1 MIPYLYDFLY
11 IIPLSLAS
19 MIFGCTYS
27 GAEEI
32 AWSRHA
38 VTLVAAV
45 ILVCL
50 RQMENRGKLILSGTV
65 TIVLAGVILVQRN
78 EERVAFLLENRWV
91 LQMILLALTA
101 FLIGRLIIGFRRVRL
116 AMAPV
121 LAGVLCFTMVQG
133 YKPPSIGVACLLF
146 VLLLT
151 GAEEIQLH
159 WEKRGDTDARKHLVY
174 IAPFLLIGL
183 LTVAVVPAPEKP
195 YDWQFAKVLWERARD
210 GFTALVETLFTGG
223 TEDYESALIGFSENG
238 RLAGDVK
245 ANPKQVMEVI
255 YNQGAGANIY
265 MVGKVFDTFD
275 GREWTAKNESEA
287 DERTLDTLET
297 LYAVTAYDEAH
308 PEDYVRPVAIDVR
321 FLRFRTKYMFAPLKT
336 LERACDSDKLMSYEK
351 GGNLLFSKTVGNK
364 TSYDIKYYRMNE
376 GHTAF
381 AEFLEAERVDNKETW
396 NKVAGEKYSY
406 EDLLAHR
413 DRIYQYYLPQT
424 SISSEMQAYLQNV
437 TAAAHSDVQKL
448 KAIEKHLQELTYSD
462 TPGALSEQIADAGD
476 YLDYFIFENPYGYC
490 SHFSTAFVLMARAEG
505 IPARYVQGYRIPVE
519 QNGRT
524 TITSDMAHAWPEAY
538 IEGVGW
544 IAFEPTP
551 GYKRV
556 TSWKTYAQK
565 QEEMEAAG
573 MLPGTTPTPED
584 PQSTPNDMLKE
595 EEGKT
600 QGVRWYMI
608 AVPAVLCLLFL
619 TAAVICDI
627 IIRRKR
633 YEELDDAG
641 KLRRLCKNNMS
652 LLRILGVSLLPGET
666 LEEFE
671 KRAEEQVPGEALSF
685 IRCYE
690 SILYAEESGNEAMR
704 KQAEEANEK
713 LLYLVQEK
721 KGFWFRIILEL
732 FSGKSVDNTNPK

>member
-19 MIFGCTYS
+19 MIFGWTYS
-27 GAEEI
+27 GAEEPGL
-32 AWSRHA
+32 SRCA
-38 VTLVAAV
+38 VTLIIAV
-45 ILVCL
+45 VLVCL
-50 RQMENRGKLILSGTV
+50 KQMENRGRMILSGTV
-65 TIVLAGVILVQRN
+65 TIVLAGVILVQKN
-78 EERVAFLLENRWV
+78 EERVAFLLSNRWI
-91 LQMILLALTA
+91 LQIVLLAFAA
-101 FLIGRLIIGFRRVRL
+101 FLAGRLMITFRRVRL
-116 AMAPV
+116 GMVPI

-133 YKPPSIGVACLLF
+133 YKPPSIGVASMLF

-159 WEKRGDTDARKHLVY
+159 WEKRGDTDERKHLVY
-174 IAPFLLIGL
+174 IAPFLLIGF
-183 LTVAVVPAPEKP
+183 LTVAVIPAPEKP
-195 YDWQFAKVLWERARD
+195 YDWHFAKVLWERAKD
-210 GFTALVETLFTGG
+210 GITTLVETLFSGDV
-223 TEDYESALIGFSENG
+223 EDYESALIGFSEKG
-238 RLAGDVK
+238 RLAGEVN

-265 MVGKVFDTFD
+265 LVGKVFDTFD
-275 GREWTAKNESEA
+275 GKEWTAKNESEA

-297 LYAVTAYDEAH
+297 LYAVTVYDEEH
-308 PEDYVRPVAIDVR
+308 PDDYVRPVAIDVR

-336 LERACDSDKLMSYEK
+336 LERTCDSDKLMSYEQ

-381 AEFLEAERVDNKETW
+381 VEFLEAEHVDSKEIW
-396 NKVAGEKYSY
+396 NKVAGGQYSY
-406 EDLLAHR
+406 EELLAHR
-413 DRIYQYYLPQT
+413 SDVYEHYLPKT
-424 SISSEMQAYLQNV
+424 SISPKMQEYLQSI
-437 TAAAHSDVQKL
+437 TEDADSDIQKL
-448 KAIEKHLQELTYSD
+448 KAIEKHLQELAYSD
-462 TPGALSEQIADAGD
+462 TPGALSEQIADAGE

-505 IPARYVQGYRIPVE
+505 IPARYVHGYRIPVE
-519 QNGRT
+519 QTGRT

-538 IEGVGW
+538 IDGVGW

-565 QEEMEAAG
+565 QEEMAAMG
-573 MLPGTTPTPED
+573 MLPGTTPMPEE
-584 PQSTPNDMLKE
+584 PQDAPDAMEKE
-595 EEGKT
+595 DGEK

-608 AVPAVLCLLFL
+608 AVPAMLCLLFL
-619 TAAVICDI
+619 AVAVICDI
-627 IIRRKR
+627 IISRKR

-652 LLRILGVSLLPGET
+652 LLKMLGVSLLPGET

-671 KRAEEQVPGEALSF
+671 KRAGELVPKEALSF
-685 IRCYE
+685 IGCYE
-690 SILYAEESGNEAMR
+690 SILYTEKSGNEAMR
-704 KQAEEANEK
+704 KQAEKANEK

-732 FSGKSVDNTNPK
+732 FSVKSVDNTNPK